1 MRPITIADYDPLWP
15 SLFAAER
22 DNLAD
27 VLGDMVADIHHVGST
42 SIPGLAA
49 KPKIDI
55 DVVIREQHLLAEA
68 VERVRSMDVYVYHG
82 DPYGDGMWT
91 FTRGK
96 TQGSRVYLCA
106 PDTVHH
112 ERRILFRNW
121 LREHDEDA
129 AAYEAIKR
137 RLAVEADGEFKV
149 YTGGKS
155 AFVNEIVARA
165 QARLPLADRETTDV

>member
-1 MRPITIADYDPLWP
+1 MKPIIVADYDPSWP

-22 DNLAD
+22 DDLAD
-27 VLGDMVADIHHVGST
+27 VLGHIVADIHHVGST

-55 DVVIREQHLLAEA
+55 DVVISEQDPLAQA
-68 VERVRSMDVYVYHG
+68 VERLRITDVYVYHG
-82 DPYGDGMWT
+82 DPYGDGVWT

-96 TQGSRVYLCA
+96 TEGSRIYLCA
-106 PDTVHH
+106 PATVHH
-112 ERRILFRNW
+112 ERRILFRDW
-121 LREHDEDA
+121 LRTHDEDA
-129 AAYEAIKR
+129 AAYEALKH
-137 RLAVEADGEFKV
+137 RLAIEADGDFKV

-165 QARLPLADRETTDV
+165 QARLLLAGRETTDV